1 MKVKSKTIGIWLVIV
16 LSILTTPSLC
26 QVGLPNLHQGNKDCF
41 FCADSLEY
49 IGIVKLY
56 SEYNSLVEINNDL
69 ELRFNLL
76 DKSYLECK
84 NSLNIALNRLELT
97 NENRDS
103 LLIENKELFLQTTD
117 YKNKLKSWKIFGVS
131 VSVSLIG
138 IITALV
144 LT

>member
-1 MKVKSKTIGIWLVIV
+1 MAYRICIKEIKTV
-16 LSILTTPSLC
+16 
-26 QVGLPNLHQGNKDCF
+26 F

-69 ELRFNLL
+69 KLRFNLL

-84 NSLNIALNRLELT
+84 NSLNTALNRLELT